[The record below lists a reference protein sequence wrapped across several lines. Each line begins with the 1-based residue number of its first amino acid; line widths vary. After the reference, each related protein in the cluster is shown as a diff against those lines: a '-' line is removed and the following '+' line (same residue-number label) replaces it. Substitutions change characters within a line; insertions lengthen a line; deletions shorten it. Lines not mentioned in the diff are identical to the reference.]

1 MYTFMRNTQYLAP
14 KWRAYVTPY
23 ETGFAFSNGVVIG
36 SLWDLKCA
44 LLTLDDDLIAP
55 HSHIDDHHIAH
66 WVADSIGD
74 ISLASLLAPISQRW
88 GMVVALERH
97 MMRTVN
103 LPSYVAG
110 RWLKN
115 VSQSFRFVS
124 GEEIVN
130 LTELQSVMHTIADDV
145 LSFHYARFPND
156 LSAWLSDVVGD
167 YYLSDSL
174 VEASH
179 KDQIQTI
186 VDDHLSMLLEAQS
199 E

>member
-23 ETGFAFSNGVVIG
+23 DTGFSFSNGVVIG

-44 LLTLDDDLIAP
+44 LLTLDDTVISP
-55 HSHIDDHHIAH
+55 HCSLGDHHLAR
-66 WVADSIGD
+66 WVADGIGD
-74 ISLASLLAPISQRW
+74 LPLASLLSAIDQRW

-110 RWLKN
+110 RWLKS
-115 VSQSFRFVS
+115 VSQPFRFMN
-124 GEEIVN
+124 GEEIIN
-130 LTELQSVMHTIADDV
+130 LSALQSAMHAIADDV

-174 VEASH
+174 LEASH

-186 VDDHLSMLLEAQS
+186 IDDHLSMLSEARS